1 MAKKLFGL
9 TKYLS
14 ARDYWTVWAAW
25 IAIVIVSSI
34 VVANSIHTGPGART
48 TPEVVLIS
56 AWVLIFLAAYI
67 SLVLAGMSRLHDSG
81 RPGGWMLI
89 FVIVP
94 IWPIVAPFFIGWG
107 KTKRP

>member
-14 ARDYWTVWAAW
+14 ARDYWMVWAAW
-25 IAIVIVSSI
+25 IAIVIVSG
-34 VVANSIHTGPGART
+34 VVIFNSIHIGPGART
-48 TPEVVLIS
+48 TLEVVLIT

-67 SLVLAGMSRLHDSG
+67 SLVLAGQARLHDSG
-81 RPGGWMLI
+81 RPGGWMFIFLI
-89 FVIVP
+89 IP
-94 IWPIVAPFFIGWG
+94 IWPIVAPLFIGWG